1 MSTEIIDIKQAYAI
15 AGVDIKT
22 GMRLEFR
29 KEETPSEVSES
40 DFTKWIEET
49 RKQRIESLKRKEF
62 VV

>member
-1 MSTEIIDIKQAYAI
+1 MNEVITIQQAYAL

-29 KEETPSEVSES
+29 HEERPSEVAES
-40 DFTKWIEET
+40 DVKSWIEET
-49 RKQRIESLKRKEF
+49 RKQRIESLSRREF